1 MKTRRRLREAMG
13 FLVLGVLLG
22 APQPVHPALAM
33 QDLMAAL
40 QVSPVREPT
49 QAPDFT
55 LQDLQGKAV
64 SLRAFRGQVVL
75 LNFWATWC
83 VPCQWEMAEL
93 EKLYQAY
100 QEKGFVVLAVAL
112 DAEGARTVEPF
123 ARERQLT
130 YPILLDTRL
139 EAARRY
145 QIFGPPTTFLIDR
158 QGRVIGEA
166 LGPREWAGEKA
177 KALIR
182 HLLTAS

>member
-1 MKTRRRLREAMG
+1 MKTRRRLREAIG
-13 FLVLGVLLG
+13 CLTLGVLLG
-22 APQPVHPALAM
+22 APQPVHPASTM

-64 SLRAFRGQVVL
+64 SLRAFRGKVVL

-100 QEKGFVVLAVAL
+100 KEKGFVVLAVAL
-112 DAEGARTVEPF
+112 DADGAQTVKPF
-123 ARERQLT
+123 VRERKLT

-158 QGRVIGEA
+158 QGRVIGEV
-166 LGPREWAGEKA
+166 LGPREWAVEKA
-177 KALIR
+177 RALIR
-182 HLLTAS
+182 HLLTAL